1 MPCELKS
8 GMVGISLRCKRSFQT
23 TFCTLVRSR
32 LWVCV
37 QVLKNSTLSCSLSLT
52 LSLYLFCLG
61 LFCFMSLF
69 LCSFFS
75 PGVRANILKVDL
87 SDVLPP
93 ELEDELKEA
102 AQISMGT
109 EVGGSGGE
117 RIIYRFTHSFTLSLS
132 LSLCVRSVYR
142 SAKMIWTTSRLFAT
156 R

>member
-1 MPCELKS
+1 LLDDLDKELNTYAMRVKEWYGWHFPEMQKIIPDNILYARTVKTM
-8 GMVGISLRCKRSFQT
+8 GMRA
-23 TFCTLVRSR
+23 
-32 LWVCV
+32 
-37 QVLKNSTLSCSLSLT
+37 STEKLHTILLSLSLS
-52 LSLYLFCLG
+52 LSNTMYLFCLF

-117 RIIYRFTHSFTLSLS
+117 RIIYRFTHSFTL
-132 LSLCVRSVYR
+132 
-142 SAKMIWTTSRLFAT
+142 
-156 R
+156 